1 MIVWQTCCLVE
12 KGGYMK
18 TQQLKV
24 WRWTSTG
31 FRTADGA
38 SVIAEG
44 QTYATSAGWR
54 FENRSEMIAAI
65 KEGLP
70 VAAFDALKNAMGISE
85 HALASVTKIAIHT
98 LIRRK
103 KEGRLHI
110 DESERLLRI
119 GLLYDRAVE
128 VLGGQEVARQ
138 WFVTPLTALGSVSP
152 LDYADTEPGAREVED
167 LLGHIEYGIFS

>member
-1 MIVWQTCCLVE
+1 
-12 KGGYMK
+12 MK

-31 FRTADGA
+31 FRRADGA

-44 QTYATSAGWR
+44 QTTTYVTSAGWR
-54 FENRSEMIAAI
+54 FQNRSEMIAAI

-70 VAAFDALKNAMGISE
+70 VATFDALKNAMGISE
-85 HALASVTKIAIHT
+85 QALATVTKIAVHT
-98 LIRRK
+98 LTHRK

-138 WFVTPLTALGSVSP
+138 WFVTPLTALGNVSP

-167 LLGHIEYGIFS
+167 LLGRIEYGVFS

>member
-1 MIVWQTCCLVE
+1 
-12 KGGYMK
+12 MK

-38 SVIAEG
+38 SLIAEG
-44 QTYATSAGWR
+44 QATTYATSAGWR
-54 FENRSEMIAAI
+54 FQNRSEMIAAI

-70 VAAFDALKNAMGISE
+70 VATFDALKNAMGISE
-85 HALASVTKIAIHT
+85 QALASVTKIAGHT
-98 LIRRK
+98 LTRRK
-103 KEGRLHI
+103 QEGRLHI

-128 VLGGQEVARQ
+128 VLGGQKVARQ
-138 WFVTPLTALGSVSP
+138 WFVTPLTALGNISP

-167 LLGHIEYGIFS
+167 LLGRIEYGVFS